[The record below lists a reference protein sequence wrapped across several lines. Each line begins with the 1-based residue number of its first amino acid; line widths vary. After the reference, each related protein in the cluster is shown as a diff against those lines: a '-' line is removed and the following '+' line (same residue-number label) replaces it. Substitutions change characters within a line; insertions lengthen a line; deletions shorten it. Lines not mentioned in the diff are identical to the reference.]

1 MADLLT
7 SLVRPLEVAAI
18 CKLKFGGH
26 IRKVHKQPLTQLA
39 QTLSD
44 VDFCYAVLNK
54 VSRSFA
60 VVIQQ
65 LPEQLRDPVCIF
77 YLVLRGLDSVED
89 DMTLDNRV
97 KVPMLLSFHDV
108 LNEDGWCAQNIGD
121 GPDYRVLL
129 AHFHKVIRVYKSLAP
144 QYQAVIKDIT
154 LKMGKGMAEFA
165 VKPLGEGVETIDA
178 YNLYCH
184 YVAGLVGHGLS
195 GLFAGSGL
203 EDPNL
208 DKELHI
214 SNSMG
219 LFLQKTNIIRDYL
232 EDLQQQRTWW
242 PKEIWGKYGQSLDQ
256 FGKYPTAHKSMAC
269 LNHMVTDALS
279 HVPDV
284 LDYLGRIR
292 DPKVFEFCAIP
303 QVMAISTLALV
314 YNNSNVYTKVVKVR
328 KGLSCRMMLESCNLK
343 QVNRWFHTALSDI
356 EARVPLDD
364 PNRTLTLK
372 IAREMKAR
380 VRPNKTLSSAPFT
393 IASIFAWVI
402 FIVCACYLYSYFG
415 QRRQVA
421 MVNGPSPLRL
431 NVGEISAFA
440 GLLLSMAY
448 LFGFFGV
455 PFVQSAHPQSARDLT
470 E

>member
-1 MADLLT
+1 M
-7 SLVRPLEVAAI
+7 
-18 CKLKFGGH
+18 CKLKFGGQV
-26 IRKVHKQPLTQLA
+26 RKAHKQPLAQLA
-39 QTLSD
+39 TKLND
-44 VDFCYAVLNK
+44 VDFCYATLDK

-65 LPEQLRDPVCIF
+65 LPDELRDPVCIF
-77 YLVLRGLDSVED
+77 YLALRGLDSVED
-89 DMTLDNRV
+89 DMTLDNRI
-97 KVPMLLSFHDV
+97 KVPMLLNFHNF
-108 LNEDGWCAQNIGD
+108 LLEDGWNAQNIGD

-129 AHFHKVIRVYKSLAP
+129 ANFQKVISVFKSLKP

-154 LKMGKGMAEFA
+154 MKMGKGMAEFA
-165 VKPLGEGVETIDA
+165 VKPLGEGVETVES

-208 DKELHI
+208 AKELDV

-232 EDLQQQRTWW
+232 EDLHQARTWW
-242 PKEIWGKYGQSLDQ
+242 PKEIWGNYGQSLDQ
-256 FGKYPTAHKSMAC
+256 FGKYPTHHKSLAC
-269 LNHMVTDALS
+269 LNHMVTDALT

-284 LDYLGRIR
+284 LDYLSKIH
-292 DPKVFEFCAIP
+292 DPKVFQFCAIP
-303 QVMAISTLALV
+303 QVMAIATLSLV
-314 YNNSNVYTKVVKVR
+314 YNNTNVFTKVVKVR
-328 KGLSCRMMLESCNLK
+328 KGLSCRMMLESRNIK
-343 QVNRWFHTALSDI
+343 EVNHWFHRSLLNI
-356 EARVPLDD
+356 EARIPLDD
-364 PNRTLTLK
+364 PNRALTTK
-372 IAREMKAR
+372 IVNEMKHR
-380 VRPNKTLSSAPFT
+380 VRPNTTLPSAPFT
-393 IASIFAWVI
+393 IASIIAWII
-402 FIVCACYLYSYFG
+402 FIGSACYLYSYFG
-415 QRRQVA
+415 QRRQAA

-455 PFVQSAHPQSARDLT
+455 PFVQQTAQLRDT
-470 E
+470 TD